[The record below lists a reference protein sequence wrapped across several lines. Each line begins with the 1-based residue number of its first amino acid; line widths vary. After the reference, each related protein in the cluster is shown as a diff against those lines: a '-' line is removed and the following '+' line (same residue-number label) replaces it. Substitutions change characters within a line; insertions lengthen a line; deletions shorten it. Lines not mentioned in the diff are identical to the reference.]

1 MIVVADTSPLRY
13 LVLIEEAQVLPR
25 FYGLVL
31 TPPAIVKELA
41 QPRTPEAV
49 RRWIGEPPGWL
60 QVRAPLGPL
69 PAFPATL
76 GAGEQEAIALAEEVH
91 ADALLLDDWAGRK
104 EAARRCLS
112 VVGTLRV
119 LSSAAE
125 KGMLDLPAA
134 IARLRATNFRASEE
148 LIQSVLEEDA
158 GRKKR

>member
-25 FYGLVL
+25 LYGLVL
-31 TPPAIVKELA
+31 TPPAVVKELT
-41 QPRTPEAV
+41 QSRTPEAI
-49 RRWIGEPPGWL
+49 RRWIAEPPGWL
-60 QVRAPLGPL
+60 QIRAPLGPL

-76 GAGEQEAIALAEEVH
+76 GAGEQEAIALAEELH

-125 KGMLDLPAA
+125 QGMVDLPAA
-134 IARLRATNFRASEE
+134 IARLRTTNFRASEE
-148 LIQSVLEEDA
+148 LLQSVLEEDA
-158 GRKKR
+158 GRKQH

>member
-25 FYGLVL
+25 LYGLVL
-31 TPPAIVKELA
+31 APPAVVKELA
-41 QPRTPEAV
+41 QPRTPEV
-49 RRWIGEPPGWL
+49 IRRWIAEPPGWL

-125 KGMLDLPAA
+125 KGMVDLPAA
-134 IARLRATNFRASEE
+134 IARLRTTNFRASEE
-148 LIQSVLEEDA
+148 LIRSVLEEDA
-158 GRKKR
+158 GRKKH